1 MRRDS
6 RDGESL
12 QPEYQYTERLEL
24 VELPIV
30 PVLRVWADGR
40 LVWSATDEG
49 ARHAE

>member
-6 RDGESL
+6 RDGASL

-30 PVLRVWADGR
+30 HVHRVWADGR
-40 LVWSATDEG
+40 LVRSATTG
-49 ARHAE
+49 APRC